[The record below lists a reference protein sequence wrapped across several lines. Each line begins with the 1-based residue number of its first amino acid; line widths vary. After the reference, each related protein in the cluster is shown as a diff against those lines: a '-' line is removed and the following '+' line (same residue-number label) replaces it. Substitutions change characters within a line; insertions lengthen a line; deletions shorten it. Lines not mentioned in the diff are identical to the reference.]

1 MVAIRI
7 PLAGFLGRIRHDRR
21 GVVSIEAALALT
33 FMLMPI
39 MLGSTQFAFIFR
51 TQSRLDT
58 ALQAGLQ
65 NVWATGT
72 ASDTAIKGAANAN
85 WGSNPPALNVV
96 SAVAAYYCNKSD
108 GTHASG
114 PTTSAA
120 TCPSGQTAATYVTL
134 NMWAVPPA
142 VVTLPGIPM
151 PSRLSAM
158 ATVRMQ

>member
-7 PLAGFLGRIRHDRR
+7 LLAGALGRVRRDRR
-21 GVVSIEAALALT
+21 GVVSMEAALVLA
-33 FMLMPI
+33 FMLVPI
-39 MLGSTQFAFIFR
+39 MLGSIQFAFIFR
-51 TQSRLDT
+51 TQARLDT

-72 ASDTAIKGAANAN
+72 ASYNAIKAAANAN
-85 WGSNPPALNVV
+85 WGSSPPTLNVV
-96 SAVAAYYCNKSD
+96 SPVAAYYCNASN

-114 PTTSAA
+114 PTALAT

-134 NMWAVPPA
+134 AMQAVPQGI
-142 VVTLPGIPM
+142 VTVPGIPM
-151 PSRLSAM
+151 PSTLSST

>member
-1 MVAIRI
+1 
-7 PLAGFLGRIRHDRR
+7 
-21 GVVSIEAALALT
+21 
-33 FMLMPI
+33 MLVPI
-39 MLGSTQFAFIFR
+39 MLGSTQFAFVFR
-51 TQSRLDT
+51 TQARLDT

-85 WGSNPPALNVV
+85 WGSSPPALNVV
-96 SAVAAYYCNKSD
+96 SPVAAYYCNKSD

-114 PTTSAA
+114 PTAAAA

-134 NMWAVPPA
+134 KMWAVPPA

-151 PSRLSAM
+151 PSTLSAI